1 VIEQCRSGSLARVI
15 EAHLLQHEV
24 HQQHTDATMVQK
36 SLPKASLLEPNMF
49 VHRSSETTLV
59 MPRKSSAPSSR
70 ADAGDL

>member
-1 VIEQCRSGSLARVI
+1 MSGSLARLI
-15 EAHLLQHEV
+15 EAHLLQREV
-24 HQQHTDATMVQK
+24 HQQHTDATHSSK
-36 SLPKASLLEPNMF
+36 FLLKASLLEPNTF